1 MAHVLVAGG
10 SLGGLMAA
18 NLLAR
23 AGHTVTVL
31 ERVAGP
37 MVGRGAGIITHP
49 ALEEGLQRCGM
60 PWDFALG
67 IPVPGRVTLGSEG
80 GVLGAMDL
88 PQVLTSWSRLYQ
100 LLHGLLPQLPQI
112 DYRQGIAVQAV
123 EEEPDRVR
131 VRTSGGAFEGDLL
144 VAADGIRSA
153 IRQQYWPE
161 VQPEYA
167 GYVAWRGLVD
177 EAVLSR
183 GAHEAIF
190 ERFGF
195 CLPPGEQMLGY
206 PVAGPGNG
214 TQPGERSWNFV
225 WYRPAPAS
233 GRLQQLLTDADGV
246 HYPQGIPP
254 NKVSWREVAAMRAD
268 GRRLLA
274 PAFAEVVEKCAQP
287 FLQPIYDFSSQAIAQ
302 GRVALLGDAAFVA
315 RPHVGMGV
323 TKAMQDAIAL
333 VEALRAHGATPQA
346 LQAYAAQRVPASQVV
361 VQRSR
366 RLGAYMQACGRDG
379 NTAQPRDALAV
390 MAETAIDPDQ
400 ANFSEETHHERTA
413 TQPIA

>member
-1 MAHVLVAGG
+1 MAHLLVAGG

-18 NLLAR
+18 NLAAR

-37 MVGRGAGIITHP
+37 MTGRGAGIITHP
-49 ALEEGLQRCGM
+49 ALEEGLRRCGM
-60 PWDFALG
+60 PRDFALG
-67 IPVPGRVTLGSEG
+67 IPVAGRVTLDSEG
-80 GVLGAMDL
+80 GVLGAMEL

-100 LLHGLLPQLPQI
+100 LLHDLLPQLPRI
-112 DYRQGIAVQAV
+112 EYRQGVAVQAV
-123 EEEPDRVR
+123 EQAGDRVR
-131 VRTSGGAFEGDLL
+131 LRTSAGAFDGDLL

-153 IRQQYWPE
+153 VRQQYWPE

-183 GAHEAIF
+183 GAHDAIF

-214 TQPGERSWNFV
+214 TRPGERSWNFV
-225 WYRPAPAS
+225 WYRPAPAP

-246 HYPQGIPP
+246 LHAQGIPP

-287 FLQPIYDFSSQAIAQ
+287 FLQPIHDFSSQSIAQ
-302 GRVALLGDAAFVA
+302 GLVALLGDAAFVA

-323 TKAMQDAIAL
+323 TKAMQDALAL
-333 VEALRAHGATPQA
+333 VDALRDHGATPQA
-346 LQAYAAQRVPASQVV
+346 LQAYSAQRVPASQAV

-379 NTAQPRDALAV
+379 GSAQPRDALAV
-390 MAETAIDPDQ
+390 MAETAIDPEQ
-400 ANFSEETHHERTA
+400 ANFSEETTHERTA